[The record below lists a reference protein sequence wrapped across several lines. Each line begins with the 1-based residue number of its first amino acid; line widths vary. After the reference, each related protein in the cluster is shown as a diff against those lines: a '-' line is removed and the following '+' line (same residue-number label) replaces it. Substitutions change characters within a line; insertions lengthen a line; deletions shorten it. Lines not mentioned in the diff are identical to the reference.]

1 MENHAKKCSICGQ
14 TLTLDKFRKVFYSP
28 DGYAKLCKE
37 CAKKRRAEK
46 KAAEPVETKIGGG
59 NPELQ
64 KFKPFE
70 LIEELRFRGYTGT
83 LEVKRTIRV

>member
-14 TLTLDKFRKVFYSP
+14 TLTLDNFRKVFYAP
-28 DGYAKLCKE
+28 DGYAKFCKA

-59 NPELQ
+59 ESRASEIQ
-64 KFKPFE
+64 T
-70 LIEELRFRGYTGT
+70 LRAYRGTAIPRLY
-83 LEVKRTIRV
+83 RHA